1 MGSEPFPSLPNSNQF
16 DSVPLSLR
24 CTSALPQR
32 RVAGNNEYGIGRGP
46 GAGDG
51 GAGAAPGQTLQRDGT
66 HANSNLSA
74 DLGVVTGA
82 GRRSRPSYRNET
94 MQHRAESSSS
104 VAERSRRRVK
114 ESPPD
119 SKTSYSTSGTQASQL
134 RLRKSRPTLPFRPH
148 GALQGAN
155 TIDRRVLVQYR
166 MREAIWGER

>member
-1 MGSEPFPSLPNSNQF
+1 
-16 DSVPLSLR
+16 
-24 CTSALPQR
+24 
-32 RVAGNNEYGIGRGP
+32 
-46 GAGDG
+46 
-51 GAGAAPGQTLQRDGT
+51 
-66 HANSNLSA
+66 
-74 DLGVVTGA
+74 
-82 GRRSRPSYRNET
+82 
-94 MQHRAESSSS
+94 
-104 VAERSRRRVK
+104 VK